1 MPTSTVRAWRRVPL
15 ITALLLGAGVAV
27 MLGVLGRVRG
37 PAGDQLPTFGFSD
50 TVTFKAWTATV
61 VLVLATVQLLTA
73 LGMYRHLPRLHHMPQ
88 WLHAAH
94 RATGIAALVLS
105 LPVAGYCLY
114 SFGFAPAPLS
124 PRTLIHSIAGCTFYG
139 GSPARS
145 FWSTLAGCHDGPSP
159 SPAVPCSPPSSSPGS
174 PAPYGCSPP
183 PASTPNPHRA
193 TPPCFVNPARR
204 GRGTASRFTL
214 I

>member
-15 ITALLLGAGVAV
+15 ITALLLAAGVAV

-139 GSPARS
+139 AFAGKILLVHTRRLPRWALPIAGGALL
-145 FWSTLAGCHDGPSP
+145 TAVVLAWLTS
-159 SPAVPCSPPSSSPGS
+159 ALWL
-174 PAPYGCSPP
+174 
-183 PASTPNPHRA
+183 
-193 TPPCFVNPARR
+193 
-204 GRGTASRFTL
+204 FTTTGL
-214 I
+214 HT